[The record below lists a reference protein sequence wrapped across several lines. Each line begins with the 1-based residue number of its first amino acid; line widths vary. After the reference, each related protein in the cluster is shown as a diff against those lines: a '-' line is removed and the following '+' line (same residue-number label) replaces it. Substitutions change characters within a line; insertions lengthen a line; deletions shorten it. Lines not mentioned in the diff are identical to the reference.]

1 MPISQTPLQEKLQL
15 GINFLPLFPLAIPQN
30 RLISNARYEIRRT
43 TAFPTNKDNH
53 TKYNNKGQQKQGL
66 CLIRQRSHH
75 QLYTS
80 LKQFSSL
87 LIKLN
92 QYSEFNIMCKVS
104 TRNTMIRKHP
114 LPESLSIS
122 NQNSPAKL
130 LLISSKT

>member
-92 QYSEFNIMCKVS
+92 QYSI
-104 TRNTMIRKHP
+104 
-114 LPESLSIS
+114 
-122 NQNSPAKL
+122 QNHINKQTHN
-130 LLISSKT
+130 ISSFHTKKTKTPQSKTSFLLSFLIFLNF